1 MKTADI
7 MRQKNLNN
15 YHKMQSIRLT
25 GIIILSVVTTIL
37 TTAGCSNRNTLQAV
51 IQSGN
56 DTVEVFPL
64 KKVQVN
70 KLVTFPAE
78 LTPLNRAEI
87 YAKVSG
93 YIKNIQVDIGDR
105 VKKGEVLAILDAPE
119 VISNYAQFYSDEQT
133 AYSKYMTGLDAYK
146 RILNASRV
154 SGTIAAEEME
164 KAKNQMHSDSSAYE
178 AAKSKLN
185 SNAQL
190 KDYLT
195 IRSPFN
201 GIITQRNFDPG
212 TLVGTNNPK
221 ALFIIEDVEKL
232 RLRIP
237 VPEAYTMASPDTT
250 VIQFTVDAQPG
261 KTFSASLS
269 RKSGS
274 VNLSNR
280 TELWEYIYQN
290 KDAQLKSGM
299 FATASIKFRRKD
311 LSFLVPE
318 SSVVTNQERR
328 FVIRLNNNRAELIDV
343 KNGIS
348 QDDKVEIFGK
358 LTEGD
363 LILVR
368 ATDDIK
374 PGTKLTGKIR
384 TQ

>member
-1 MKTADI
+1 
-7 MRQKNLNN
+7 
-15 YHKMQSIRLT
+15 MQSIRIS
-25 GIIILSVVTTIL
+25 GIIILSVVTTIM
-37 TTAGCSNRNTLQAV
+37 TIAGCAHRNTLQATK
-51 IQSGN
+51 QSGN

-64 KKVQVN
+64 KKEQVN
-70 KLVTFPAE
+70 KQVTFPAE

-93 YIKNIQVDIGDR
+93 YINSIKVDIGDR
-105 VKKGEVLAILDAPE
+105 VKKGEVLAVLDAPE
-119 VISNYAQFYSDEQT
+119 VISNYAQFSSDEQT

-146 RILNASRV
+146 RILNASKV

-164 KAKNQMHSDSSAYE
+164 KSKNQMLSDSSAFE

-201 GIITQRNFDPG
+201 GIITQRNFDQG
-212 TLVGTNNPK
+212 TLVGTNSSKP
-221 ALFIIEDVEKL
+221 LFIVEDIDKL

-237 VPEAYTMASPDTT
+237 VPEEYTMTIPDTT

-261 KTFSASLS
+261 KTFTASLS

-280 TELWEYIYQN
+280 TEIWEYLYQN

-299 FATASIKFRRKD
+299 FATASVKFRRKD
-311 LSFLVPE
+311 LSFLVPV

-328 FVIRLNNNRAELIDV
+328 FVIRLNNNRTELIDV
-343 KNGIS
+343 QNGIS

-358 LTEGD
+358 LADGD

>member
-1 MKTADI
+1 
-7 MRQKNLNN
+7 
-15 YHKMQSIRLT
+15 MQSIRLT

-37 TTAGCSNRNTLQAV
+37 TTAGCAHRNTLQA
-51 IQSGN
+51 IKQSGN

-93 YIKNIQVDIGDR
+93 YINNIKVDIGDR
-105 VKKGEVLAILDAPE
+105 VKEGEVLAILDAPE

-146 RILNASRV
+146 RILNASKV

-164 KAKNQMHSDSSAYE
+164 KAKNQMLSDSSAFE

-212 TLVGTNNPK
+212 TLVGTNNPRP
-221 ALFIIEDVEKL
+221 LFIIEDVEKL

-237 VPEAYTMASPDTT
+237 VPEVYTMAIPDTT

-261 KTFSASLS
+261 KTFTASLS

-280 TELWEYIYQN
+280 TEIWEYLYQN

-299 FATASIKFRRKD
+299 FATASIKFIRKD

-358 LTEGD
+358 LTDGD